1 MNLKKYNV
9 FSNTTPII
17 ALASI
22 GRLELLPT
30 FFKEITIA
38 EAVKDEINAGGK
50 VEVPNP
56 DTIEWIKIKKNIT
69 DIKEKLLF
77 DLDEGE
83 KQSILIAIDTEEK
96 GDHEN
101 LLLIDE
107 RKGRKIATSLG
118 VKIKGTLGIL
128 AEAKRRGLI
137 DNFKK
142 YALKLLENNLY
153 YDLELIDAISQ
164 AVDE

>member
-1 MNLKKYNV
+1 MNLKKYKV
-9 FSNTTPII
+9 FSNTTPLI

-22 GRLELLPT
+22 GKLELLPT
-30 FFKEITIA
+30 LFKEITIA
-38 EAVKDEINAGGK
+38 EAVKDEIDTGG
-50 VEVPNP
+50 EVDVPSP
-56 DTIEWIKIKKNIT
+56 DTIEWVKIKKNVT
-69 DIKEKLLF
+69 DIKEKLLL

-83 KQSILIAIDTEEK
+83 KQSILIAIDTENGEC
-96 GDHEN
+96 EN

-137 DNFKK
+137 DNFKN
-142 YALKLLENNLY
+142 YALMLLENNLY
-153 YDLELIDAISQ
+153 YDLKLIDAISQ
-164 AVDE
+164 EVDD